1 MTSTKLTPMVKG
13 RSPGNS
19 FVLWDQKIVYISVT
33 KVACTALRWM
43 VADLSGEDLESFY
56 SATSGHQSRLMTI
69 HRERTHW
76 QNTPQYFDVPREKRP
91 EISRDNGWFIFA
103 VVRDPWSR
111 LWSAWQSKFLVRH
124 RLYVE
129 TYGSEPWFPRVPE
142 KPQDVI
148 DDFRA
153 FVEASPWLTN
163 ETLSTDVHFLPQVH
177 SVRPKEINYTKVYDL
192 REMSTLLADIR
203 THLRTIGRDQE
214 LYLPRSNET
223 PLPLIPAVL
232 ENGVAERI
240 TELYRAD
247 FDQYGDR
254 WSLDTVKMQDS
265 WTDDAIRFAAYHS
278 VANERIGDMRDAARE
293 LRRELKAANK
303 TIARLEAEKARPRP
317 TGAVV
322 LAKQV
327 RHGVAWRV
335 RKAKRRLRPAPSQP
349 TKTE

>member
-1 MTSTKLTPMVKG
+1 MTSPRPKQFYTG

-19 FVLWDQKIVYISVT
+19 FVLRDQKIVYMSVT

-56 SATSGHQSRLMTI
+56 PALGAHQSRLMTV
-69 HRERTHW
+69 HREREHW
-76 QNTPQYFDVPREKRP
+76 QNTPQVFNIPREERP

-111 LWSAWQSKFLVRH
+111 LWSAWQSKFLVQH
-124 RLYVE
+124 RPYVE
-129 TYGSEPWFPRVPE
+129 NYGTEPWFPRVPE

-153 FVEASPWLTN
+153 FVEASPWLTH
-163 ETLSTDVHFLPQVH
+163 ERLSKDVHFLPQVV
-177 SVRPKEINYTKVYDL
+177 SVRPDDVRYTKVYDL
-192 REMSTLLADIR
+192 RELSLLLADIH
-203 THLRTIGRDQE
+203 THLKTVGQDKE

-240 TELYRAD
+240 EKLYRAD
-247 FDQYGDR
+247 FDRYGDR

-265 WTDDAIRFAAYHS
+265 WSDDAIRFAAYHT
-278 VANERIGDMRDAARE
+278 VANQRIGDLRDSAWK
-293 LRRELKAANK
+293 LRRELKMAN
-303 TIARLEAEKARPRP
+303 ARIGKLEAEKAAAPHGVRLLV
-317 TGAVV
+317 A
-322 LAKQV
+322 QV
-327 RHGVAWRV
+327 RHGLAWRV
-335 RKAKRRLRPAPSQP
+335 RRLKRRLR
-349 TKTE
+349 KTG